1 LELYIDGEIEE
12 QRKPPCRSV
21 LFAILAVLLASGI
34 PIGYIV
40 YTHFY
45 SMNHLPKGNWIQ
57 SSASPNQAYNLN
69 LYSVNKGGGTNSPSV
84 RGELTTVATGE
95 RKNIYWGYE
104 EEHVKIEWQDKY
116 HVSIN
121 NNVLDV
127 RTDIYDGRRE

>member
-1 LELYIDGEIEE
+1 MELYIEGELEE
-12 QRKPPCRSV
+12 HRKLPHRKV
-21 LFAILAVLLASGI
+21 LFAILAVLLATGI
-34 PIGYIV
+34 TIGYIV

-45 SMNHLPKGNWIQ
+45 SMNHLPNWFQ
-57 SSASPNQAYNLN
+57 SSGSPNQAYNLN
-69 LYSVNKGGGTNSPSV
+69 LYRVNKGGGTNSPSV

-104 EEHVKIEWQDKY
+104 EEHAKIEWQDKY